1 MIRKCFLWSMLLLL
15 TGITLFPF
23 YFMIATSFLKGTGS
37 EAILQPLRFW
47 EYVSLENYRLL
58 WQSGPFPRYFLNSF
72 IVATLVTLG
81 NILFAS
87 MVGYALAWHTFPYRN
102 SLMLLIFCSMM
113 LPPQTLMFPTYKL
126 MTFFGMMDTYFA
138 LVLPQLILPMNIF
151 MMKQYFEKIPKEI
164 ALAAQMDGAGSA
176 RIFFSILLPLSRP
189 MLAVL
194 AVNTFMSSWNSFLYP
209 FLFTRT
215 QEMRTLPVG
224 LAHFRGLYEVD
235 TMQLMAG
242 STFASL
248 PVLFLFLLCQRWILE
263 GMLKGSVR
271 G

>member
-1 MIRKCFLWSMLLLL
+1 MIRKSILWISLTLL
-15 TGITLFPF
+15 TGITLFPL
-23 YFMIATSFLKGTGS
+23 YFMVASSFLKGCGV
-37 EAILQPLRFW
+37 EEIFNPVIFW
-47 EYVSLENYRLL
+47 QHFTLGNYQDL
-58 WQSGPFPRYFLNSF
+58 WNSGPFSRYFLNSL
-72 IVATLVTLG
+72 IVAILVTLG
-81 NILFAS
+81 NIFFAS
-87 MVGYALAWHTFPYRN
+87 MVAYALAWHTFPYRN
-102 SLMLLIFCSMM
+102 SLMVLIFCSMM

-126 MTFFGMMDTYFA
+126 MTFLGAMDTYLA
-138 LVLPQLILPMNIF
+138 LIVPQIILPMNIF

-164 ALAAQMDGAGSA
+164 ALAAQLDGASSF
-176 RIFFSILLPLSRP
+176 RIFFSILLPLSKP

-194 AVNTFMSSWNSFLYP
+194 SVNTFMNSWNSFLYP

-224 LAHFRGLYEVD
+224 LAHYRGLYEVD

-242 STFASL
+242 ATFASL
-248 PVLFLFLLCQRWILE
+248 PVILLFLFCQRWILE